1 MNAASPSGP
10 SRSAA
15 AGNDENDGDE
25 EEEEEEAD
33 RGESWFAGGERRSYF
48 SLHTHATQYSFHLS
62 GISIENPDRQRAIP
76 GGDMVR
82 DLLRRAAE

>member
-1 MNAASPSGP
+1 MNSASSRGP
-10 SRSAA
+10 TRSAP
-15 AGNDENDGDE
+15 AGNDENDDE
-25 EEEEEEAD
+25 EEEEGE

-48 SLHTHATQYSFHLS
+48 SPHTYATQCSSHLS
-62 GISIENPDRQRAIP
+62 GISIENPDRQRAVP